1 MSSKRLNK
9 RFYKA
14 VTVGEKDGQWAVLLD
29 GMQLRTPG
37 KIKLSVPS
45 KALAEIIAG
54 EWEAQIDVI
63 NPSMMP
69 VTRLTNVAIEQ
80 TTKRRDDLIA
90 EARRYAETDLISY
103 RAPQPRI
110 LKERQAAA
118 WDVWQAWAAEQG
130 VKLKA
135 TETLDAIAQP
145 DESLKQVETFAGG
158 LNDFQLTLFVHLVA
172 VFGSVI
178 LAMAVMKDALSAE
191 AAFDLSR
198 IDADYQIELWGE
210 DEEQAEIMANLRA
223 ETLILGGLV
232 NLL

>member
-1 MSSKRLNK
+1 MSKKLNK

-45 KALAEIIAG
+45 KALAENIAG
-54 EWEAQIDVI
+54 EWEAQTEMI
-63 NPSMMP
+63 NPSLMP

-80 TTKRRDDLIA
+80 TSKRRDDLIA

-110 LKERQAAA
+110 LKERQATA
-118 WDVWQAWAAEQG
+118 WDVWQAWAAGQG
-130 VKLKA
+130 VKLKS

-145 DESLKQVETFAGG
+145 AESLKRVEAFAAG
-158 LNDFQLTLFVHLVA
+158 LNDLQLTLFVHLVA
-172 VFGSVI
+172 VYGSVV

-198 IDADYQIELWGE
+198 IEADYQIELWGE
-210 DEEQAEIMANLRA
+210 DEEQAEITANLRA

>member
-1 MSSKRLNK
+1 MSKKLNK

-14 VTVGEKDGQWAVLLD
+14 VTVGERDGQWAVLLD

-80 TTKRRDDLIA
+80 TTKRRDNLIA

-118 WDVWQAWAAEQG
+118 WDVWQEWAAEQG

-135 TETLDAIAQP
+135 TETLDAIDQP
-145 DESLKQVETFAGG
+145 AESLEQVETFAAG
-158 LNDFQLTLFVHLVA
+158 LNDLQLTLFVHLVA
-172 VFGSVI
+172 VYGSVV

-210 DEEQAEIMANLRA
+210 DEEQAEITANLRA

>member
-1 MSSKRLNK
+1 MNKKLNK

-14 VTVGEKDGQWAVLLD
+14 VTVGEKDSKWAVLLD

-80 TTKRRDDLIA
+80 TTKRRVDLIA

-145 DESLKQVETFAGG
+145 AESLKQVETFAAG
-158 LNDFQLTLFVHLVA
+158 LNDLQLTLFVHLVA
-172 VFGSVI
+172 VYGSVV

-198 IDADYQIELWGE
+198 IEADYQIELWGE
-210 DEEQAEIMANLRA
+210 DEEQAEITANLRA